1 MKLSQGREPIQ
12 GAPFSGTEKSIRVLM
27 LNQAF
32 WPDVAA
38 TAQHADDLARFLVKR
53 GCQVTVVSSRT
64 LYGSRGGKLPRHE
77 IHEGIEIFR
86 VGMQLF
92 GKRGIILR
100 LVDFALFYLASA
112 WRCLILPRHD
122 VVICFTTPPFIAF
135 IGVLLKWLKGYRLVY
150 WTMDL
155 YPDVV
160 AAAGLMRRGGLTWRL
175 LQRID
180 QLCLRTSDRVVVLG
194 SCMKEII
201 LAKGAHADRIETISV
216 WSGTE
221 SFRDRPRELNPF
233 RTLWGIGDRFTILYL
248 GNFGLGHDMEA
259 ISGAV
264 EMLKDDQNIQWLF
277 IGMGKA
283 KPALEERIRLCGA
296 KNVTVLGFQSRDQ
309 LPDLLDVGDAHIVS
323 LLPGWEGLIVPCKFF
338 SVLATAKPVIWVGPH
353 KSECVNIL
361 NSNRCGFEVAAGDS
375 NELTRVVQLLARDR
389 VFASEMGER
398 GQKAYILKYS
408 AQQACENWHKL
419 LVNVVQGVCLKQ

>member
-1 MKLSQGREPIQ
+1 
-12 GAPFSGTEKSIRVLM
+12 
-27 LNQAF
+27 
-32 WPDVAA
+32 
-38 TAQHADDLARFLVKR
+38 
-53 GCQVTVVSSRT
+53 
-64 LYGSRGGKLPRHE
+64 
-77 IHEGIEIFR
+77 
-86 VGMQLF
+86 
-92 GKRGIILR
+92 
-100 LVDFALFYLASA
+100 
-112 WRCLILPRHD
+112 

-264 EMLKDDQNIQWLF
+264 EMLRMTKTSSGSSSEWARQNQPSKSAFDSAVQRMSLYLDSNRAINFPIYLTWEMHTLCRSCLA
-277 IGMGKA
+277 GKA
-283 KPALEERIRLCGA
+283 
-296 KNVTVLGFQSRDQ
+296 
-309 LPDLLDVGDAHIVS
+309 
-323 LLPGWEGLIVPCKFF
+323 
-338 SVLATAKPVIWVGPH
+338 
-353 KSECVNIL
+353 
-361 NSNRCGFEVAAGDS
+361 
-375 NELTRVVQLLARDR
+375 
-389 VFASEMGER
+389 
-398 GQKAYILKYS
+398 
-408 AQQACENWHKL
+408 
-419 LVNVVQGVCLKQ
+419 